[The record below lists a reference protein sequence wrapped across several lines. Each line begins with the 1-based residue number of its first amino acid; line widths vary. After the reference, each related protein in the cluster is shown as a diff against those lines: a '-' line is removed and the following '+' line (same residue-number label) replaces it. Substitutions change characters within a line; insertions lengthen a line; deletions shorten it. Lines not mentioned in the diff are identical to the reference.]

1 MTDTRTTTQTPATR
15 SPDLLIIGGGIVGL
29 WCAARASDAGLKT
42 LLVDKGRLGQGSS
55 GGFLGALM
63 PHQPVRWTTEKQYQL
78 EALLA
83 LETEIAALEETTG
96 IDCGYLRCGR
106 IIPTQTEKKRAER
119 LEWREAAKQN
129 WPAFSTTGQA
139 LAWNVNEQPP
149 DGNWLFPEQAPLGF
163 EHDTLTARVAPRKL
177 VAALHAK
184 IKDTV
189 EIREA
194 TEVISLGEGA
204 RVTLSDGTEVS
215 PGKTIVAAGWGSF
228 PLVAEIAQKRLGRG
242 VKGQAALLKPSRP
255 IDTKSP
261 IIYFGGVY
269 IIAHENGLIA
279 VGSTSENE
287 FVSPSQTD
295 HQLDDLIARAAKLCP
310 ALECAEVIER
320 WAGVRPNA
328 IGRHP
333 MIGPLPQAPN
343 IIMATGGFKISFG
356 IAHKMASN
364 ALAFATG
371 SKPKLPEM
379 FELDYHFARAK

>member
-149 DGNWLFPEQAPLGF
+149 DGTWAELFSHRG
-163 EHDTLTARVAPRKL
+163 RWYAPRL
-177 VAALHAK
+177 ILRRHYARHHTPRSPRWQ
-184 IKDTV
+184 TV
-189 EIREA
+189 QLPRA
-194 TEVISLGEGA
+194 PFT
-204 RVTLSDGTEVS
+204 
-215 PGKTIVAAGWGSF
+215 
-228 PLVAEIAQKRLGRG
+228 RL
-242 VKGQAALLKPSRP
+242 SRP
-255 IDTKSP
+255 FTPSP
-261 IIYFGGVY
+261 P
-269 IIAHENGLIA
+269 
-279 VGSTSENE
+279 ST
-287 FVSPSQTD
+287 T
-295 HQLDDLIARAAKLCP
+295 
-310 ALECAEVIER
+310 
-320 WAGVRPNA
+320 
-328 IGRHP
+328 RHRTP
-333 MIGPLPQAPN
+333 MNPV
-343 IIMATGGFKISFG
+343 
-356 IAHKMASN
+356 H
-364 ALAFATG
+364 
-371 SKPKLPEM
+371 
-379 FELDYHFARAK
+379 R